1 MKRLLVI
8 LSLAAL
14 TAVFG
19 IGKIAPS
26 SEAAIT
32 QLFIDVKCSTHFPGT
47 ATASISWTGNH
58 PGALGQFLDMSRA
71 NNGWLP
77 DTFSAAGPM
86 HASRTSFVWDNLP
99 AGMYLYARHN
109 QYFAN
114 GAWDPSA
121 TYWLLTPECSNVS
134 QVSPATAPAPQ
145 QQATA
150 SQQPQII
157 AQNPLPQQPQMAPQ
171 PNPITG
177 GCISFTYQKAR
188 DWCGSRVGDL
198 LNCDDFSGSEEATR
212 FTKTVDPLDIN
223 RLDQNRNGVS
233 CEMT

>member
-58 PGALGQFLDMSRA
+58 PSALGQFLDMSRV

-77 DTFSAAGPM
+77 GTFSAAGPLA
-86 HASRTSFVWDNLP
+86 ASRTSFVWDNLP
-99 AGMYLYARHN
+99 AGMYLYVRHN

-121 TYWLLTPECSNVS
+121 TYWLLTPDCSRPTS

-145 QQATA
+145 Q
-150 SQQPQII
+150 PQVV
-157 AQNPLPQQPQMAPQ
+157 PQ

-188 DWCGSRVGDL
+188 DWCGSRTGDL
-198 LNCDDFSGSEEATR
+198 LNCEDFSGSDEATR
-212 FTKTVDPLDIN
+212 FTKTVDPTDIN